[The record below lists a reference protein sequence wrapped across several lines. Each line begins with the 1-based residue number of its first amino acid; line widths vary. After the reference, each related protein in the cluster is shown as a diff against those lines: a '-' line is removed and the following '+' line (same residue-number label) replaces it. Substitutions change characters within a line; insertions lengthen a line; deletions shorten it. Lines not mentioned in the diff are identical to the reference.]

1 MKFWKRKEPEPKPLK
16 MCAVQTIIITNG
28 IEGKPLYQSLVINL
42 DDLQPLHKEQL
53 LMGNTIILGYVDD
66 HDYGVIQKYKLEN

>member
-1 MKFWKRKEPEPKPLK
+1 MKFWKKKIEPEPKPLK

-28 IEGKPLYQSLVINL
+28 IEESPLYQSLVINL

-53 LMGNTIILGYVDD
+53 LMGNTIILGYID
-66 HDYGVIQKYKLEN
+66 ENNDGLI